1 MTLKT
6 VLVTAFEP
14 FGGES
19 VNSSLR
25 VLEQLR
31 PPPAARLKRLVLPV
45 VFGRSLEVLEQAL
58 DELRPDV
65 VLALGQAGGRAKVSL
80 ERVAIN
86 LNDARIPD
94 NEGQQPVDTP
104 VVTGGPAA
112 YFSTLPLKRMLKALL
127 GAGIP
132 AQVSYSAGT
141 FVCNHLMY
149 GLLHR
154 LAAHHP
160 ETCGGFV
167 HLPFL
172 PEQVAGQTA
181 PSLGLEVMVLAL
193 ELCLTSALD
202 GAPDLRLA
210 AGQTH

>member
-1 MTLKT
+1 MTPRT

-25 VLEQLR
+25 VLEQFR
-31 PPPAARLKRLVLPV
+31 PPPGARLKRLVLPV
-45 VFGRSLEVLEQAL
+45 VFSRSLEVLEQAL
-58 DELRPDV
+58 AELRPDV

-94 NEGQQPVDTP
+94 NEGQQPVDAP
-104 VVTGGPAA
+104 VVMGGPAA

-149 GLLHR
+149 GLLHC
-154 LAAHHP
+154 LAARHP
-160 ETCGGFV
+160 EARGGFV
-167 HLPFL
+167 HLPYL

-181 PSLGLEVMVLAL
+181 PGLDLEVMVRAL
-193 ELCLTSALD
+193 ELCLVSALD